1 MIKPAAK
8 AQKRWVEGIQER
20 VAQMSIVLLQLKGIK
35 MLGLQSMI
43 TAFMQRSREAEIR
56 QSLRIRCLRVISQA
70 NHSIETVWT
79 MTAGFVGGVF
89 WTTWKGGLD
98 ASSLYTY
105 LSLAALFQGPLRALI
120 LNSPMLGGG
129 FSNFLRIQEFLLQS
143 EREDPR
149 QLFHRIG
156 AISFDVGE
164 REAAASNPDILEK
177 KPLATETVQISI
189 DNLSVAA
196 LATEYHV
203 NVLDSVSFD
212 IATASLN
219 IIIGPVGCGKSTLL
233 RTLLG
238 ETALCSGTIHIR
250 TDNMAFCH
258 QNAWI
263 PNCTN
268 RQAVIGTNEYDHEWY
283 QEVLKASAL
292 DYDVC
297 KITDHAKTG
306 NDNGGLLSSGQ
317 KQRVVSL

>member
-1 MIKPAAK
+1 MTNPAAK

-35 MLGLQSMI
+35 MLGLQSTI
-43 TAFMQRSREAEIR
+43 TAFMQRSREAEIKR
-56 QSLRIRCLRVISQA
+56 SLRIRYLRMISQA

-149 QLFHRIG
+149 QLFEHTG
-156 AISFDVGE
+156 TVTFDVNE
-164 REAAASNPDILEK
+164 REAAASNSGILEK
-177 KPLATETVQISI
+177 KSLETETVQISI
-189 DNLSVAA
+189 KNLSVAA
-196 LATEYHV
+196 PATKNDV
-203 NVLDSVSFD
+203 NVLDNVSFD

-219 IIIGPVGCGKSTLL
+219 IVIGPVGCGKSTLL

-238 ETALCSGTIHIR
+238 EVTLSSGTIYLR
-250 TDNMAFCH
+250 TGNIAFCH

-263 PNCTN
+263 PNCTI
-268 RQAVIGTNEYDHEWY
+268 RQAVVGTNEYDHEWY

-292 DYDVC
+292 DYDVS
-297 KITDHAKTG
+297 KITDQAKTG
-306 NDNGGLLSSGQ
+306 NDNGGLLSGGQ
-317 KQRVVSL
+317 KQRIVSV